1 MKVTLK
7 STEKSDLAAKFNTTT
22 AIISKIKNR
31 EPVRVIVKEFYIY
44 DIDDKS
50 NPLVAEMEL
59 MLREN
64 PSYRKRYWQQSG
76 PCSNWG
82 YYVERD
88 ETQEEWEERM
98 KKEIL
103 KHK

>member
-7 STEKSDLAAKFNTTT
+7 STQKYDLAAKFNTTT

-31 EPVRVIVKEFYIY
+31 EPVRVIVKEFDIY
-44 DIDDKS
+44 DIQDKS
-50 NPLVAEMEL
+50 NPLVTEMEL
-59 MLREN
+59 MLLEN
-64 PSYRKRYWQQSG
+64 PSYRKQYWQQSG

-88 ETQEEWEERM
+88 ETQAEWEERM

-103 KHK
+103 KYK